1 MGFEIKDGTGT
12 GKSAGVDKNNRLQ
25 TESVTITSL
34 SSTSKKDGNAYTVGT
49 DGIFSGTFTVGVD
62 NAILYCKNNEDVD
75 LFVDV
80 CVVSQDV
87 PGVYK
92 YFKNPTAGTLIS
104 SGTATTSANLN
115 FGSSNVADLDV
126 IKLNA
131 PGLLFSDGDL
141 ITYSRN
147 PAGLQPLDFLG
158 TVVVPKGSSFGITYD
173 PDDAGPTVAVKLS
186 TFFFVH
192 LSPF

>member
-1 MGFEIKDGTGT
+1 MGFQIQDGTGSS
-12 GKSAGVDKNNRLQ
+12 KKVKVNSNNRIE
-25 TESVTITSL
+25 TESVITTSL
-34 SSTSKKDGNAYTVGT
+34 STTSKQDGNAYTVGT
-49 DGIFSGTFTVGVD
+49 DGVLNFNFTSGVD

-87 PGVYK
+87 AGIYK
-92 YFKNPTAGTLIS
+92 YIKNPTTGTLID
-104 SGTATTSANLN
+104 SGTSTTPINFN

-131 PGLLFSDGDL
+131 SGQTFTDGTV

-173 PDDAGPTVAVKLS
+173 PVTSGAVTIS

>member
-1 MGFEIKDGTGT
+1 MGFQIQDGTGSS
-12 GKSAGVDKNNRLQ
+12 KKVKVNSNNRIE
-25 TESVTITSL
+25 TESVITTSL
-34 SSTSKKDGNAYTVGT
+34 STTSKQDGNAYTVGT
-49 DGIFSGTFTVGVD
+49 DGVLNFNFTSGVD

-87 PGVYK
+87 AGIYK
-92 YFKNPTAGTLIS
+92 YIKNPTTGTLID
-104 SGTATTSANLN
+104 SGTSTTPINFN

-126 IKLNA
+126 IKLNTS
-131 PGLLFSDGDL
+131 GQTFTDGTV

-173 PDDAGPTVAVKLS
+173 PVTSGAVTIS

>member
-1 MGFEIKDGTGT
+1 MGFQIQDGTGSS
-12 GKSAGVDKNNRLQ
+12 KKVKVNSNNRIE
-25 TESVTITSL
+25 TESVITTSL
-34 SSTSKKDGNAYTVGT
+34 STTSKQDGNAYTVGT
-49 DGIFSGTFTVGVD
+49 DGIFSGSFSTGTD
-62 NAILYCKNNEDVD
+62 NALLYCKNNEDKD

-87 PGVYK
+87 AGIYK
-92 YFKNPTAGTLIS
+92 FIKNPTAGTLITN
-104 SGTATTSANLN
+104 GT
-115 FGSSNVADLDV
+115 V
-126 IKLNA
+126 
-131 PGLLFSDGDL
+131 

-173 PDDAGPTVAVKLS
+173 PVTSGAVTIS

-192 LSPF
+192 LSTF

>member
-1 MGFEIKDGTGT
+1 MGFQIEDGTGK
-12 GKSAGVDKNNRLQ
+12 GKLAGVDDNNRLQ
-25 TESVTITSL
+25 TDSTTTTSL
-34 SSTSKKDGNAYTVGT
+34 SVTSKRDGNAYTVGT
-49 DGIFSGTFTVGVD
+49 DGVVSFSFSSGTD
-62 NAILYCKNNEDVD
+62 NAILYCKNNEDKD

-80 CVVSQDV
+80 CVVSQDQ

-92 YFKNPTAGTLIS
+92 YFKNPTAGTLVS
-104 SGTATTSANLN
+104 SGTSTVPVNFN

-126 IKLNA
+126 IKLDQA
-131 PGLLFSDGDL
+131 GREFSDGDL

-158 TVVVPKGSSFGITYD
+158 TVVVPKGSSFGITFD
-173 PDDAGPTVAVKLS
+173 PDSTGTVNLS

>member
-1 MGFEIKDGTGT
+1 MGFQIQDGTGSS
-12 GKSAGVDKNNRLQ
+12 KKVRVNSNNRIE
-25 TESVTITSL
+25 TESVTTTSL
-34 SSTSKKDGNAYTVGT
+34 STTSKQDGNAYTVGT
-49 DGIFSGTFTVGVD
+49 DGVLNFNFTSGVD

-87 PGVYK
+87 AGIYK
-92 YFKNPTAGTLIS
+92 YIKNPTTGTLID
-104 SGTATTSANLN
+104 SGTSTTPVNFN

-131 PGLLFSDGDL
+131 SGQTFTNGTV

-173 PDDAGPTVAVKLS
+173 PVTSGAVTIS

>member
-1 MGFEIKDGTGT
+1 MGFQIQDGTGSS
-12 GKSAGVDKNNRLQ
+12 KKVKVNSNNRIE
-25 TESVTITSL
+25 TESVITTSL
-34 SSTSKKDGNAYTVGT
+34 STTSKQDGNAYTVGT
-49 DGIFSGTFTVGVD
+49 DGVLNFNFTSGVD

-87 PGVYK
+87 AGIYK
-92 YFKNPTAGTLIS
+92 YIKNPTTGTLID
-104 SGTATTSANLN
+104 SGTTTTPVNLN

-131 PGLLFSDGDL
+131 SGQTFTNGTV

-173 PDDAGPTVAVKLS
+173 PVTSGAVTIS

>member
-1 MGFEIKDGTGT
+1 MGFEIIDGMGS
-12 GKSAGVDKNNRLQ
+12 GKSAGVDKNNRLE
-25 TESVTITSL
+25 TESVTTTSL
-34 SSTSKKDGNAYTVGT
+34 SSTSKRDGNAYTVGT
-49 DGIFSGTFTVGVD
+49 DGIFSGSFTTGTD
-62 NAILYCKNNEDVD
+62 NALLYVKNNEDED

-87 PGVYK
+87 AGIYK
-92 YFKNPTAGTLIS
+92 FIKNPTAGTLITN
-104 SGTATTSANLN
+104 GTSTSPLNLN
-115 FGSSNVADLDV
+115 FGSSNAADLDV
-126 IKLNA
+126 IKLDTV
-131 PGLLFSDGDL
+131 GRTFTDGTV

-173 PDDAGPTVAVKLS
+173 PESSTTVELS
-186 TFFFVH
+186 VFFFVH

>member
-1 MGFEIKDGTGT
+1 MGFQIQDGTGSS
-12 GKSAGVDKNNRLQ
+12 KKVKVNSNNRIE
-25 TESVTITSL
+25 TESVITTSL
-34 SSTSKKDGNAYTVGT
+34 STTSKQDGNAYTVGT
-49 DGIFSGTFTVGVD
+49 DGVLNFNFTSGVD

-87 PGVYK
+87 AGIYK
-92 YFKNPTAGTLIS
+92 YIKNPTTGTLID
-104 SGTATTSANLN
+104 SGTITTPVNFN

-126 IKLNA
+126 IKLNTS
-131 PGLLFSDGDL
+131 GQTFTDGTV

-173 PDDAGPTVAVKLS
+173 PVTSGAVTIS

>member
-1 MGFEIKDGTGT
+1 MGFQIQDGTGSS
-12 GKSAGVDKNNRLQ
+12 KKVKVNSNNRIE
-25 TESVTITSL
+25 TDWVIITSL
-34 SSTSKKDGNAYTVGT
+34 STTSKQDGNAYTVGT
-49 DGIFSGTFTVGVD
+49 DGIFSGSFSTGTD
-62 NAILYCKNNEDVD
+62 NALLYCKNNEDKD

-87 PGVYK
+87 AGIYK
-92 YFKNPTAGTLIS
+92 FIKNPTAGTLITN
-104 SGTATTSANLN
+104 GTSTSPLNLN
-115 FGSSNVADLDV
+115 FGSSNVAVLDV
-126 IKLNA
+126 IKLDA
-131 PGLLFSDGDL
+131 VGRTFTDGTT

-173 PDDAGPTVAVKLS
+173 PDATGTVNLS
-186 TFFFVH
+186 VFFFVH

>member
-1 MGFEIKDGTGT
+1 MGFQIQDGTGSS
-12 GKSAGVDKNNRLQ
+12 KKVKVNSNNRIE
-25 TESVTITSL
+25 TESVTTSSL
-34 SSTSKKDGNAYTVGT
+34 STTSKQDGNAYTVGT
-49 DGIFSGTFTVGVD
+49 DGVLNFNFTSGVD

-87 PGVYK
+87 AGIYK
-92 YFKNPTAGTLIS
+92 YIKNPTTGTLID
-104 SGTATTSANLN
+104 SGTTTTPVNLN

-131 PGLLFSDGDL
+131 SGQTFTNGTV

-173 PDDAGPTVAVKLS
+173 PVTSGAVTIS

>member
-1 MGFEIKDGTGT
+1 MGFQIQDGTGSS
-12 GKSAGVDKNNRLQ
+12 KKVKVNSNNRIE
-25 TESVTITSL
+25 TESVITTSL
-34 SSTSKKDGNAYTVGT
+34 STTSKQDGNAYTVGT
-49 DGIFSGTFTVGVD
+49 DGVLNFNFTSGVD

-87 PGVYK
+87 AGIYK
-92 YFKNPTAGTLIS
+92 YIKNPTTGTLID
-104 SGTATTSANLN
+104 SGTITTPVNFN

-131 PGLLFSDGDL
+131 SGQTFTDGTV

-173 PDDAGPTVAVKLS
+173 PVTSGAVTIS

>member
-1 MGFEIKDGTGT
+1 MGFEIIDGMGS
-12 GKSAGVDKNNRLQ
+12 GKSAGVDKNNRLE
-25 TESVTITSL
+25 TESVTTTSL
-34 SSTSKKDGNAYTVGT
+34 SSTSKRDGNAYTVGT
-49 DGIFSGTFTVGVD
+49 DGVFSGSFSTGTD
-62 NAILYCKNNEDVD
+62 NALLYVKNNEDED

-87 PGVYK
+87 AGIYK
-92 YFKNPTAGTLIS
+92 FYKNPTAGTLITN
-104 SGTATTSANLN
+104 GTSTSPLNLN
-115 FGSSNVADLDV
+115 FGSSNTADLDV
-126 IKLNA
+126 IKLDA
-131 PGLLFSDGDL
+131 VGRTFTDGTV

-173 PDDAGPTVAVKLS
+173 PETTGTVELS
-186 TFFFVH
+186 VFFFVH

>member
-1 MGFEIKDGTGT
+1 MGFQIQDGTGSS
-12 GKSAGVDKNNRLQ
+12 KKVKVNSNNRIE
-25 TESVTITSL
+25 TESVTTSSL
-34 SSTSKKDGNAYTVGT
+34 STTSKQDGNAYTVGT
-49 DGIFSGTFTVGVD
+49 DGVLNFNFTSGVD

-87 PGVYK
+87 AGIYK
-92 YFKNPTAGTLIS
+92 YIKNPTTGTLID
-104 SGTATTSANLN
+104 SGTSTTPVNFN

-131 PGLLFSDGDL
+131 SGQTFTDGTV

-173 PDDAGPTVAVKLS
+173 PVTSGAVTIS

>member
-1 MGFEIKDGTGT
+1 MGFQIQDGTGSS
-12 GKSAGVDKNNRLQ
+12 KKVKVNSNNRIE
-25 TESVTITSL
+25 TESVITTSL
-34 SSTSKKDGNAYTVGT
+34 STTSKQDGNAYTVGT
-49 DGIFSGTFTVGVD
+49 DGVLNFNFTSGVD

-87 PGVYK
+87 AGIYK
-92 YFKNPTAGTLIS
+92 YIKNPTTGTLID
-104 SGTATTSANLN
+104 SGTSTTPVNFN

-131 PGLLFSDGDL
+131 SGQTFTDGTV

-173 PDDAGPTVAVKLS
+173 PVTSGAVTIS

>member
-1 MGFEIKDGTGT
+1 MGFQIQDGTGSS
-12 GKSAGVDKNNRLQ
+12 KKVKVNSNNRIE
-25 TESVTITSL
+25 TESVTTSSL
-34 SSTSKKDGNAYTVGT
+34 STTSKQDGNAYTVGT
-49 DGIFSGTFTVGVD
+49 DGVLNFNFTSGVD

-87 PGVYK
+87 AGIYK
-92 YFKNPTAGTLIS
+92 YIKNPTTGTLID
-104 SGTATTSANLN
+104 SGTSTTPVNFN

-131 PGLLFSDGDL
+131 SGQTFTNGTV

-173 PDDAGPTVAVKLS
+173 PVTSGAVTIS

>member
-1 MGFEIKDGTGT
+1 MGFQIQDGTGSS
-12 GKSAGVDKNNRLQ
+12 KKVKVNSNNRIE
-25 TESVTITSL
+25 TESVITTSL
-34 SSTSKKDGNAYTVGT
+34 STTSKQDGNAYTVGT
-49 DGIFSGTFTVGVD
+49 DGVLNFNFTSGVD

-87 PGVYK
+87 AGIYK
-92 YFKNPTAGTLIS
+92 YIKNPTTGTLID
-104 SGTATTSANLN
+104 SGTSTTPVNFN

-131 PGLLFSDGDL
+131 SGQTFTNGTV

-173 PDDAGPTVAVKLS
+173 PVTSGAVTIS

>member
-1 MGFEIKDGTGT
+1 MGFQIQDGTGSS
-12 GKSAGVDKNNRLQ
+12 KKVRVNSNNRIE
-25 TESVTITSL
+25 TESVTTSSL
-34 SSTSKKDGNAYTVGT
+34 STTSKRDGNAYTVGT
-49 DGIFSGTFTVGVD
+49 DGIFSGSFGAGD
-62 NAILYCKNNEDVD
+62 NAILYCKNNEDKD

-87 PGVYK
+87 TGIYK
-92 YFKNPTAGTLIS
+92 FYKNPTTGTLID
-104 SGTATTSANLN
+104 SGTPTSPLNLN
-115 FGSSNVADLDV
+115 FASSNVPDLDV
-126 IKLNA
+126 IKLDA
-131 PGLLFSDGDL
+131 SGRTFTDGTV

-173 PDDAGPTVAVKLS
+173 PETPGTVNLS
-186 TFFFVH
+186 VFFFVH

>member
-1 MGFEIKDGTGT
+1 MGFQIQDGTGSS
-12 GKSAGVDKNNRLQ
+12 KKVKVNSNNRIE
-25 TESVTITSL
+25 TESVTTTSL
-34 SSTSKKDGNAYTVGT
+34 STTSKQDGNAYTVGT
-49 DGIFSGTFTVGVD
+49 DGVLNFNFTSGVD

-87 PGVYK
+87 AGIYK
-92 YFKNPTAGTLIS
+92 YIKNPTTGTLID
-104 SGTATTSANLN
+104 SGTSTTPVNFN

-131 PGLLFSDGDL
+131 SGQTFTNGTV

-173 PDDAGPTVAVKLS
+173 PVTSGAVTIS